1 MARAWE
7 GPISFHY
14 APDKDGQP
22 DPGEIVWTWV
32 PYEEDPRQGKDR
44 PVVVMGVAAQGL
56 LGVVPLSSKGHDG
69 DRSGSRSAPD
79 RGTREGRPSWVRLD
93 FVLAVPPGAV
103 RREGSVLDRAR
114 FDDVAEALRTLHGW

>member
-7 GPISFHY
+7 GPISFRY

-32 PYEEDPRQGKDR
+32 PYEEDPQQGKDR

-69 DRSGSRSAPD
+69 DRSWLPIGSGPWD
-79 RGTREGRPSWVRLD
+79 REGRPSWVRLD

-114 FDDVAEALRTLHGW
+114 FDVVAEALRTRHGW